1 MIEVK
6 EAIRIAMD
14 RVKELFGD
22 SGSGERA
29 VQDLR
34 LEEVEGNEQGDWLI
48 TVSFLP
54 AFAGTATSAGGDFV
68 TKSWPQTII
77 GVDARRSYKE
87 VAVGNDGRV
96 KAIRVRPIVVR

>member
-6 EAIRIAMD
+6 EAIRIAME
-14 RVKELFGD
+14 RVRELFGE
-22 SGSGERA
+22 SGSGARG

-34 LEEVEGNEQGDWLI
+34 LEEVEANDQGDWLI

-54 AFAGTATSAGGDFV
+54 ALAGTAASAGGDFV

-77 GVDARRSYKE
+77 GVDPRRSYKE
-87 VAVGNDGRV
+87 VAVSNDGQV